1 MKLRSKFNLML
12 VTVFTMGLGVSG
24 YLSYT
29 QLNENARNE
38 VLGNAG
44 VLMESLL
51 AARTWAVKEVG
62 PNLRETEPDEFLM
75 MGVPPYVAN
84 KVMDDVKKR
93 YPEFGYR
100 EVALNPTNPKDLP
113 ADWEARIVDKF
124 RSDPNHRESWGIRQ
138 TKNGPTLY
146 LARPIDIPSSGCL
159 GCHSTPDKAPPY
171 IVKEYGT
178 KAGFGWKLKEI
189 VGAQIVTVPMSV
201 PIANAERMFTTFMVS
216 LVAVFVVLYFLLDRM
231 LVRLIV
237 NPLGRMA
244 DAANEISKG
253 NLDIGEFDQT
263 GKDEV
268 ADLATSFNR
277 MRRSLLKAMAMFE
290 RTNGPG

>member
-12 VTVFTMGLGVSG
+12 LAVFTVGLGVSG

-62 PNLRETEPDEFLM
+62 PNLRETDEDEFLL

-84 KVMDDVKKR
+84 KVMVDVRKR

-100 EVALNPTNPKDLP
+100 EVALNPMNPKDLP
-113 ADWEARIVDKF
+113 ADWEARIVDRF
-124 RSDPNHRESWGIRQ
+124 RSDPKQREDWGIRQ
-138 TKNGPTLY
+138 TSDGPILY

-159 GCHSTPDKAPPY
+159 GCHSTPEKAPAH
-171 IVKEYGT
+171 IVREYGT
-178 KAGFGWKLKEI
+178 QGGFGWKLKEI

-201 PIANAERMFTTFMVS
+201 PIANAQRMFTTFMVS
-216 LVAVFVVLYFLLDRM
+216 LAGVFLVLFVLLDLM

-237 NPLGRMA
+237 KPLGGMA
-244 DAANEISKG
+244 NAANEISKG
-253 NLDIGEFDQT
+253 NLDISEFNEA

-268 ADLATSFNR
+268 SDLATSFNR
-277 MRRSLLKAMAMFE
+277 MRRSLIKAMAMFD

>member
-12 VTVFTMGLGVSG
+12 LAVFTVGLGVSG

-62 PNLRETEPDEFLM
+62 PNLRENEEDEFLL

-100 EVALNPTNPKDLP
+100 EVALNPMNPKDLP
-113 ADWEARIVDKF
+113 VEWEAKIVDRF

-138 TKNGPTLY
+138 TNKGPFLY
-146 LARPIDIPSSGCL
+146 LARPIDIPTSGCL
-159 GCHSTPDKAPPY
+159 GCHSTPEKAPPQ
-171 IVKEYGT
+171 IVREYGT
-178 KAGFGWKLKEI
+178 QGGFDWKLKEI

-201 PIANAERMFTTFMVS
+201 PIANAQRMFATFMVS
-216 LVAVFVVLYFLLDRM
+216 LTTVFLVLFVLLDLM

-237 NPLGRMA
+237 KPLASMA
-244 DAANEISKG
+244 NAANEISKG
-253 NLDIGEFDQT
+253 NLEIAEFNEA

-277 MRRSLLKAMAMFE
+277 MRRSLLKAIAMFN